1 MSTLKSGELAK
12 RASVNSETLRYYE
25 REGLLPEPERTESG
39 YRLYA
44 EEDVKRVRFIKR
56 AQELGFS
63 LKEIKELLALKL
75 DATRSAR
82 EVKRL
87 AEQKVLDIEEKI
99 TTLQAMKET
108 LQELARACSG
118 KGSVDHCPI
127 LSCLDECIP
136 EIPMKVPKKGGEKQ

>member
-1 MSTLKSGELAK
+1 MNTIKSGDLAK
-12 RASVNSETLRYYE
+12 RANVNPETLRYYE

-39 YRLYA
+39 YRLYVD
-44 EEDVKRVRFIKR
+44 EDVQRVRFIKR

-75 DATRSAR
+75 DASQSAS

-87 AEQKVLDIEEKI
+87 AEQKVQDIKAKI
-99 TTLQAMKET
+99 QSLQAMKET
-108 LQELARACSG
+108 LEHLTEACSG

-127 LSCLDECIP
+127 LNCLDECIP
-136 EIPMKVPKKGGEKQ
+136 QKGGDN

>member
-1 MSTLKSGELAK
+1 MSPLKSGTLAK
-12 RASVNSETLRYYE
+12 RANVNPETLRYYE
-25 REGLLPEPERTESG
+25 REGLLPEPERSETG

-44 EEDVKRVRFIKR
+44 DEDVKRVRFIKR

-75 DATRSAR
+75 DASQSASQ
-82 EVKRL
+82 VKKL
-87 AEQKVLDIEEKI
+87 AELKIQDIEAKI
-99 TTLQAMKET
+99 QSLRAMKSI
-108 LQELARACSG
+108 LSELTEACSG

-136 EIPMKVPKKGGEKQ
+136 QKGGETQ

>member
-1 MSTLKSGELAK
+1 MSPLKSGELAK
-12 RASVNSETLRYYE
+12 QANVNSETLRYYE
-25 REGLLPEPERTESG
+25 REGLLPEPERTDSG

-44 EEDVKRVRFIKR
+44 DEDVKRVRFIKR

-75 DATRSAR
+75 DASQSAS

-87 AEQKVLDIEEKI
+87 TEHKIQDIENKI
-99 TTLQAMKET
+99 QSLQAMKGV
-108 LQELARACSG
+108 LHDVAAACSG

-127 LSCLDECIP
+127 LTCLDECIP
-136 EIPMKVPKKGGEKQ
+136 QKGGEK

>member
-1 MSTLKSGELAK
+1 MSPIKSGALAK
-12 RASVNSETLRYYE
+12 QANVNTETLRYYE

-44 EEDVKRVRFIKR
+44 DEDVKRVRFIKR

-63 LKEIKELLALKL
+63 LKEVKELLALKL
-75 DATRSAR
+75 DASQSAR

-87 AEQKVLDIEEKI
+87 TEQKIQDIEEKI
-99 TTLQAMKET
+99 QSLHAMKEV
-108 LQELARACSG
+108 LQHLAEACSG

-127 LSCLDECIP
+127 LNCLDECIP
-136 EIPMKVPKKGGEKQ
+136 QKGGEKR

>member
-1 MSTLKSGELAK
+1 MSPLKSGTLAK
-12 RASVNSETLRYYE
+12 RANVNPETLRYYE
-25 REGLLPEPERTESG
+25 REGLLPEPERSEAG

-44 EEDVKRVRFIKR
+44 DEDVKRVRFIKR

-75 DATRSAR
+75 DASQSASQ
-82 EVKRL
+82 VKKL
-87 AEQKVLDIEEKI
+87 AELKIQDIEAKI
-99 TTLQAMKET
+99 QSLRAMKSI
-108 LQELARACSG
+108 LSELTEACSG

-136 EIPMKVPKKGGEKQ
+136 QKGGETQ